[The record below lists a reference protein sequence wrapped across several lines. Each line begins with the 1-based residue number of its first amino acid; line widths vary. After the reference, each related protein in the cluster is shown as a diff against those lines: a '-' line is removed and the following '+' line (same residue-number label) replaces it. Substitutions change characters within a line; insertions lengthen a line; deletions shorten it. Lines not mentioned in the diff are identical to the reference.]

1 MSKIPG
7 ISGLHLTFAE
17 CLFLERVELEKE
29 VGQEYCLLVRRRKA
43 MNIPPVMVAMAPVV
57 EVYVLEEAA
66 PVIALVVVV
75 TVVVLVVDSE
85 VATLALVVGFG
96 LVEEGQLGLSLRD
109 HHRRLGRC
117 YRRWIPL
124 VRRRR
129 R

>member
-7 ISGLHLTFAE
+7 IFGLHLTFAE

-43 MNIPPVMVAMAPVV
+43 MNIPPVMVAIVPVV

-96 LVEEGQLGLSLRD
+96 LVEEGRLGSSLRD